1 MIATM
6 AAANTGTPGGTTGV
20 NASAIKAPPK
30 ATDKSVRDL
39 ICGQTNAKSPAA
51 IAASRPKD
59 FGSPIA
65 ETLTAPM
72 KVAKFHNR

>member
-1 MIATM
+1 MIATI

-39 ICGQTNAKSPAA
+39 ICGQTNANRPAA
-51 IAASRPKD
+51 IAASRPND
-59 FGSPIA
+59 FGLPIA
-65 ETLTAPM
+65 ETLIAPIN
-72 KVAKFHNR
+72 VA